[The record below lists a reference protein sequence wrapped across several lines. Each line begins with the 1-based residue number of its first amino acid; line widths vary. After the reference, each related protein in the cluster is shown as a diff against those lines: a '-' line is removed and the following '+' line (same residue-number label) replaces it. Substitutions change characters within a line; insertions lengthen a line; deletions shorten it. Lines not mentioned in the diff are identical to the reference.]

1 MYILDDVVNKHSNTY
16 HSTIKM
22 KPVKVKSCTY
32 IVFGPENNKKDTK
45 FKVSDH
51 VRISKRE
58 NIFAKVYVPNW
69 GEGVFVIKKVKNNV
83 LWMYVLVVLKLEEFL
98 ERFKKSNG
106 KKQIKKS

>member
-1 MYILDDVVNKHSNTY
+1 MYILDDVVNKHSNKY
-16 HSTIKM
+16 HGTIKM

-45 FKVSDH
+45 FKVSHH

-69 GEGVFVIKKVKNNV
+69 GERVFVIKKVKNNV
-83 LWMYVLVVLKLEEFL
+83 LWMYVLVVLEVEKFL
-98 ERFKKSNG
+98 ERFRKRNG